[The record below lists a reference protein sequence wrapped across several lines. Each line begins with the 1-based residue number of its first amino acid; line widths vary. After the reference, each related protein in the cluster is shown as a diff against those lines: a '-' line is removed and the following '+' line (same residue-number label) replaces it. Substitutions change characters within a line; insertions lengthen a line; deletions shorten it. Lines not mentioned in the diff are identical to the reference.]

1 MASIILYF
9 DSQYLQI
16 YFSSN
21 QQLNRNYFHFYF
33 SKKAGLIINPTF
45 RWNKKRMKY
54 YKTLKI
60 MLG

>member
-33 SKKAGLIINPTF
+33 FKKAGPITSPTF
-45 RWNKKRMKY
+45 PSNNNNFKY
-54 YKTLKI
+54 YKTW
-60 MLG
+60 